1 MSSPISLFLIDDH
14 TIFSQSF
21 GAYVSTRP
29 DFSWKG
35 SANGDGRV
43 VKQILQLNPQVVLL
57 DFHLGAFNGLHL
69 LQLLREKGFSQWVV
83 LLTMNRDRVVR
94 EAARH
99 QGANGFVTKEV
110 NGEEL
115 LVGILKLVNGEI
127 EYLEL
132 VGDVEA
138 PIVSPYGLT
147 PQEKLIAD
155 LVCSGL
161 SSDDIANKLEI
172 SVHTVHTHR
181 RRILEKTGAENF
193 MQVCQKL
200 L

>member
-21 GAYVSTRP
+21 GAYVATRA
-29 DFSWKG
+29 DFLWKG

-43 VKQILQLNPQVVLL
+43 IPQILQLNPQVVLL
-57 DFHLGAFNGLHL
+57 DFHLGSFNGFHL
-69 LQLLREKGFSQWVV
+69 LQHLREKGFSQWVIF
-83 LLTMNRDRVVR
+83 LTMNRDKVVR
-94 EAARH
+94 AAARH

-115 LVGILKLVNGEI
+115 LSGIVQLVKGDI

-132 VGDVEA
+132 VGDA
-138 PIVSPYGLT
+138 DTPIVSPYGLT
-147 PQEKLIAD
+147 PQEKLIAE

-161 SSDDIANKLEI
+161 SSDDVAGKLEI